1 MNHGPIDI
9 LSVTHFMTFFLL
21 GVYWKNKYKA
31 ALLIGILWEIIEYLM
46 ITNEPTRSFI
56 LDNWFVPEKYIHDT
70 PENSTAD
77 IIINMIGYHI
87 GNLIIPT

>member
-1 MNHGPIDI
+1 MHHEIVDI
-9 LSVTHFMTFFLL
+9 LSVQHFMIFFFL
-21 GVYWKNKYKA
+21 GVYWKKKYRA
-31 ALLIGILWEIIEYLM
+31 ALFLGIFWEILEYLM

-70 PENSTAD
+70 LKHSITD
-77 IIINMIGYHI
+77 IIVNMIGYHI

>member
-1 MNHGPIDI
+1 MNHGLIDI
-9 LSVTHFMTFFLL
+9 LSVQHFMIFFFL

-31 ALLIGILWEIIEYLM
+31 ALFLGVLWEILEYLM

-70 PENSTAD
+70 LEHIITD
-77 IIINMIGYHI
+77 IIINMIGYYI